1 LPEPYLRY
9 KEHKEGDEEEE
20 EDDENEDADDGDDEE
35 GIDGGDGGDAKRRKG
50 RRKRRGSN
58 YMADGDDVCSHPL
71 NRNTAFSLDC
81 KDKPYVCIQ
90 TSMRH
95 MCACVILCGAV
106 CKGRRSSLVYVLYS
120 AIGRVPTAESNLYPA
135 LARLH
140 IAGSVGIGATV
151 VVQPEA

>member
-81 KDKPYVCIQ
+81 KDKPRQ
-90 TSMRH
+90 SEESP
-95 MCACVILCGAV
+95 LQ
-106 CKGRRSSLVYVLYS
+106 SLTFTQPSLGS
-120 AIGRVPTAESNLYPA
+120 TLRVPLESGQL
-135 LARLH
+135 
-140 IAGSVGIGATV
+140 
-151 VVQPEA
+151 